1 MNVTNTQRMVRGFVG
16 IGLTVFLL
24 AMPRSA
30 DALVDQFVKLVA
42 SWNAVS
48 QSYAVV
54 IGIDAYTNT
63 TNLNYAVNDAQ
74 TMVTLLESLGFIV
87 PKDAILLRKDL
98 GDEEV
103 VSKVLQKAGPKD
115 RVIVFYAG
123 HGKEEVYTDGTEAYL
138 LPSNY
143 NQNDVIGTAL
153 ACQGGTSTSGRCQ
166 THLIYSRCLLCRRRP

>member
-1 MNVTNTQRMVRGFVG
+1 MNVTNTKRMVRGFVG

-42 SWNAVS
+42 SWTAVS

-98 GDEEV
+98 GDEEIDKTRIRNV
-103 VSKVLQKAGPKD
+103 VSKVLKKAGPKD

-123 HGKEEVYTDGTEAYL
+123 HGKEEVYTDGTEA
-138 LPSNY
+138 
-143 NQNDVIGTAL
+143 
-153 ACQGGTSTSGRCQ
+153 
-166 THLIYSRCLLCRRRP
+166 